1 MNDAFEPVIE
11 PMVRFF
17 RVNSGLPDNS
27 KVTHFF
33 YEEAG
38 LLFLK

>member
-1 MNDAFEPVIE
+1 MAKVLTGPGKIKINK
-11 PMVRFF
+11 
-17 RVNSGLPDNS
+17 GLPDNS